1 MMNDEAKTS
10 AVQNFSM
17 TAFQST
23 LPIKRITRSSH
34 YKPPFQSSVLPFC
47 NQNHLSFGRE
57 SVPIR
62 RHALSVPIDGG
73 VLSSED
79 IFIGV
84 IIGLLLA
91 LTTSFLQGRNSQ
103 SDFVLWEKDDPS
115 SSSSPMQAT
124 AASSSASNDANDNK
138 ALDKSSV
145 VFDGDSWKEMSRP
158 ENYIFYKRNLDKK
171 QPAEERSQEQNA
183 EKTLVVVA
191 LLALFVPIF
200 SIEFFFALS
209 RQVFCGS
216 GGNGLLSPSEFAEFL
231 CSPVY
236 SRG

>member
-1 MMNDEAKTS
+1 MRQRP
-10 AVQNFSM
+10 AVQNFFM

-23 LPIKRITRSSH
+23 LPITRTTRSSH
-34 YKPPFQSSVLPFC
+34 RSPPFQSSIWPFC

-62 RHALSVPIDGG
+62 WHALSAPIDGG

-84 IIGLLLA
+84 IIGLILA
-91 LTTSFLQGRNSQ
+91 FTASFLQGRNSQ
-103 SDFVLWEKDDPS
+103 SDFMLWEEDDPS
-115 SSSSPMQAT
+115 SSSSPLQAT
-124 AASSSASNDANDNK
+124 AMSSSASKDENDNK
-138 ALDKSSV
+138 APDRIPV

-158 ENYIFYKRNLDKK
+158 ENYIFYKRNLGKK

-209 RQVFCGS
+209 RQLFCGS
-216 GGNGLLSPSEFAEFL
+216 GGNGLLSPSEFAQFL
-231 CSPVY
+231 CSPV
-236 SRG
+236 